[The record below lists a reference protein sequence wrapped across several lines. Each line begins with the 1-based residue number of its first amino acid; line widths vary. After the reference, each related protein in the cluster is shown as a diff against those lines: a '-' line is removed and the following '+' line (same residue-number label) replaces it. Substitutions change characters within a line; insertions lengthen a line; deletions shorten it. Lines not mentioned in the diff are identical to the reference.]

1 MFGILML
8 LDMALL
14 AYIAYKYT
22 YVDTKED
29 SNNSSSTIKSE
40 VNSEST
46 DTCSAWFVIESTLF
60 LKAKS
65 L

>member
-29 SNNSSSTIKSE
+29 SNNSNCDSSSTTKSE

-46 DTCSAWFVIESTLF
+46 DTYQPDL
-60 LKAKS
+60 
-65 L
+65 

>member
-8 LDMALL
+8 FDMALL

-29 SNNSSSTIKSE
+29 SNNSE

>member
-29 SNNSSSTIKSE
+29 SNNSE

>member
-29 SNNSSSTIKSE
+29 SNNSE

-60 LKAKS
+60 
-65 L
+65 